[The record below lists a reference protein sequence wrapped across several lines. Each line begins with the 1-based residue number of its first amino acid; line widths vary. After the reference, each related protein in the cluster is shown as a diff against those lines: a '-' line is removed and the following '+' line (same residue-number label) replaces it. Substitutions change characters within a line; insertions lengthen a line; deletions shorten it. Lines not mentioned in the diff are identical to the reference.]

1 MHKYQP
7 LSKGVYASIKGY
19 DGQAAC
25 YDHGLSKDLP
35 VVFAYRGVRILAKV
49 ATQAV
54 YGRRLRDQVYDLIKD
69 DLKAGAFEPHQRF
82 YEFELAKK
90 YGVSRTPI
98 REALFQLI
106 RDGLLVSEERGYTV
120 PVDTPKRFAD
130 RMEVHILLDPR
141 VAYYAAAANDK
152 DAVKALR
159 KIYDKANKAH
169 LAGKFPAY
177 VDTVHQFRVGIRELC
192 DNEPLRRCAM
202 LIEDQFLAARNELFK
217 TDAYREMDLENNG
230 RLLAAL
236 EAVDPDGAEKASRD
250 YMLEVQKLAIDSPG
264 DFGTS
269 EPMKTKRRPRQPREA
284 S

>member
-1 MHKYQP
+1 MPK
-7 LSKGVYASIKGY
+7 A
-19 DGQAAC
+19 
-25 YDHGLSKDLP
+25 
-35 VVFAYRGVRILAKV
+35 

-54 YGRRLRDQVYDLIKD
+54 YGKRLRDQVYDLIKD

-130 RMEVHILLDPR
+130 RMEVHVLLDPR
-141 VAYYAAAANDK
+141 VAYYAAAKGDK

-159 KIYDKANKAH
+159 KTYDKAQKAH
-169 LAGKFPAY
+169 VAGKFSAY
-177 VDTVHQFRVGIRELC
+177 VDAVHQFRVDVRELC
-192 DNEPLRRCAM
+192 DNEPLRRCAL
-202 LIEDQFLAARNELFK
+202 LIEDQFLGARNELFK
-217 TDAYREMDLENNG
+217 KDEYREMDLEHNG
-230 RLLAAL
+230 RLLRAL
-236 EAVDPDGAEKASRD
+236 EAGDPPGAEKASRD

-269 EPMKTKRRPRQPREA
+269 EPVKTKRRPRQPRETA
-284 S
+284 